1 MLLKK
6 MVYGGFIMKKILSLI
21 MAGMLAVLSVAC
33 TNQQGDS
40 NVVGGDSEEI
50 SLGLS
55 PYPAFYI
62 WYICEEE
69 GLFDK
74 YDLNVNLEY
83 FPVYSDSLQAFAT
96 EQVDVLAMA
105 MPDTVALFAEEIPF
119 KLIFINENSN
129 GADGLVANEGIETVA
144 DLKGKSVAT
153 EFGTIE
159 HFFLLRTL
167 ESAGLTQD
175 DITFVNLS
183 IADSAP
189 ALISGSVDAAS
200 LWEPS
205 LSLALTK
212 EGSTLLT
219 SSEDV
224 PGLIPDGIVAS
235 DKMLTER
242 SEDTKDLLNAYFDA
256 LAFYVENEDKA
267 IADMAKGADITEEE
281 MRISM
286 SGSKLFSIQEA
297 IDTMEGTTD
306 DYLSYP
312 YTVEVI
318 AEFLKSV
325 ELIDEIPEN
334 LDDMIDASILKELL
348 ETRGSEPAPVTK

>member
-1 MLLKK
+1 
-6 MVYGGFIMKKILSLI
+6 MKKILSLL
-21 MAGMLAVLSVAC
+21 MVAVLAMMCAAC
-33 TNQQGDS
+33 SSSSTDNNADS
-40 NVVGGDSEEI
+40 GVEEI
-50 SLGLS
+50 TMGIS

-69 GLFDK
+69 GLFEK
-74 YDLNVNLEY
+74 YGLDVELEY

-96 EQVDVLAMA
+96 GQLDSLAMA
-105 MPDTVALFAEEIPF
+105 MPDTVALYAANVPF
-119 KLIFINENSN
+119 KLIMINENSN
-129 GADGLVANEGIETVA
+129 GADGLVANSGIETVA

-167 ESAGLTQD
+167 EEAGLTQD

-212 EGSTLLT
+212 EGSTLLA

-224 PGLIPDGIVAS
+224 PGLIPDGIVVS
-235 DKMLTER
+235 DDMLETR
-242 SEDTKDLLNAYFDA
+242 NEDTLNLLNAYFDA
-256 LAFYVENEDKA
+256 LAFYVENEEQA
-267 IADMAKGADITEEE
+267 IADMAKGAEISEEE
-281 MRISM
+281 MVITM

-297 IDTMEGTTD
+297 IDTMEGTSQ
-306 DYLSYP
+306 DYTSYS
-312 YTVEVI
+312 YTVEII
-318 AEFLKSV
+318 AEFLDSV
-325 ELIDEIPEN
+325 GLIEGIPEN
-334 LDDMIDASILKELL
+334 LSTMMDTSLLNELL
-348 ETRGSEPAPVTK
+348 QTRGAEAAPVTK